1 MQFINLTGK
10 ANNATIN
17 LNYKLFS
24 AGKTHV
30 YFVPSVYS
38 ARPTSTWTWKGD
50 DDFVQFY
57 SVAKLLSKMHAWVCE
72 RGQLAKR
79 KEEDEEEDEERRR
92 NLPRWTD

>member
-57 SVAKLLSKMHAWVCE
+57 SVAKHLRKMHAMGVRE
-72 RGQLAKR
+72 GTAS
-79 KEEDEEEDEERRR
+79 EEEEEDEERRR